1 MSYVSYTW
9 RSYGNNPG
17 IIPCCVVAFSEGG
30 VIDCGDGDDSGFGDS
45 VVVGIVAPAVVVVLF
60 TADDNEEGV
69 FGILI
74 VIVIRKWTYL

>member
-1 MSYVSYTW
+1 MIV
-9 RSYGNNPG
+9 
-17 IIPCCVVAFSEGG
+17 
-30 VIDCGDGDDSGFGDS
+30 CGDVDDSGSGDS

-74 VIVIRKWTYL
+74 VIVIRK